1 MKNLSF
7 TTTQSHLRASL
18 LALGCADPERIA
30 IVRPKGAG
38 FAGGARY
45 CSAFLWYSDERS
57 CGETVV
63 RVNGLLLNSD
73 VPVFA
78 EICEDRSVR
87 QPLVMPRQVRQPVV
101 VPPRVREP
109 VRSATRVSVEPTS
122 PLVLKRPRKETE
134 DSTPL
139 PPIEPRESEVS
150 EAVPSGEPEV
160 SASAP
165 SSEPEVSASA
175 PSFEPEVSASVP
187 PVEPEV
193 SASAPSIV
201 PEVSEPSGD
210 CAASASSVEPKV
222 PEPAP
227 HGESRTDKIPM
238 ESAASET
245 PLLEEVTD
253 EEYNPFEDFSR

>member
-1 MKNLSF
+1 MRVYMKNLSL
-7 TTTQSHLRASL
+7 TTTQSLLRASL

-109 VRSATRVSVEPTS
+109 VGSATRVSVEPTS
-122 PLVLKRPRKETE
+122 PLVFKRPRTETE
-134 DSTPL
+134 DSRPI

-150 EAVPSGEPEV
+150 APAPSG
-160 SASAP
+160 
-165 SSEPEVSASA
+165 EPEVSASA
-175 PSFEPEVSASVP
+175 PSFEPEVSASAP

-227 HGESRTDKIPM
+227 HGESRTNEIPM

-245 PLLEEVTD
+245 PLLEEEVTD

>member
-87 QPLVMPRQVRQPVV
+87 QPLVMPRQVRQLVV
-101 VPPRVREP
+101 VPPRVRETVRELVREP
-109 VRSATRVSVEPTS
+109 VMGAVRSVEPTS
-122 PLVLKRPRKETE
+122 PLVFKRPRKETE
-134 DSTPL
+134 DSTPI

-150 EAVPSGEPEV
+150 APAPSG
-160 SASAP
+160 
-165 SSEPEVSASA
+165 
-175 PSFEPEVSASVP
+175 
-187 PVEPEV
+187 EPEV

-227 HGESRTDKIPM
+227 HGESRTDEIPM

-253 EEYNPFEDFSR
+253 EEYDPFQDFSR

>member
-7 TTTQSHLRASL
+7 TTTQSHLRASR

-109 VRSATRVSVEPTS
+109 VGSATRVSVEPTS
-122 PLVLKRPRKETE
+122 PLVFKRPRKETE
-134 DSTPL
+134 DSTPI
-139 PPIEPRESEVS
+139 PPIEPRES
-150 EAVPSGEPEV
+150 
-160 SASAP
+160 
-165 SSEPEVSASA
+165 
-175 PSFEPEVSASVP
+175 EVSASVP

-227 HGESRTDKIPM
+227 HGESRTDEIPM

-253 EEYNPFEDFSR
+253 EEYNPFENFSR

>member
-45 CSAFLWYSDERS
+45 CSAFLWYSDERT
-57 CGETVV
+57 CGETAV

-101 VPPRVREP
+101 VPPPVREP

-122 PLVLKRPRKETE
+122 PLVFKRPRKETE
-134 DSTPL
+134 DSTPI

-150 EAVPSGEPEV
+150 APAPSG
-160 SASAP
+160 
-165 SSEPEVSASA
+165 EPEVSASA
-175 PSFEPEVSASVP
+175 PSFEPEVSASAP

-227 HGESRTDKIPM
+227 HGESRTNEIPM